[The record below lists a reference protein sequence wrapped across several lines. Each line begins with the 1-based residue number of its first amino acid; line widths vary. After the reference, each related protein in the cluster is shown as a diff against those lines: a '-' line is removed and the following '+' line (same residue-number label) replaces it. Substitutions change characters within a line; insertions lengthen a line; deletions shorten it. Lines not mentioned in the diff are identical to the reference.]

1 MPDITETIGV
11 GLTVDQLNSMGEEG
25 INDFLTEAYNNAF
38 SEQLADERLL
48 NHLVP
53 TGFDFS
59 VPLDGPEDWKLNENL
74 SDRILDNVDFS
85 EQLADERLL
94 KVNDGAVDPFTGETV
109 GVAQDYT
116 LGDEVKRYIELDDE
130 QRKEL
135 AERLYSNSFYSKS
148 VDKEE
153 ILRPADMDA
162 AFRNALQN
170 YGRRGLSVLDK
181 MEIGD
186 GPITRTTEPWSDAY
200 SKEITQQAARSIFG
214 RNALADEERLAM
226 KIIKD
231 MEAQG
236 KAPNPLDVR
245 HALRSDKPEEVRQ
258 VNGAKTMRNLLSIVQ
273 RGSRL

>member
-1 MPDITETIGV
+1 MPDNTEITDGILGSNDILPNGFST
-11 GLTVDQLNSMGEEG
+11 EE
-25 INDFLTEAYNNAF
+25 INQFLKDAMSA
-38 SEQLADERLL
+38 SEDDTLA
-48 NHLVP
+48 HLVP
-53 TGFDFS
+53 AGFDFRL
-59 VPLDGPEDWKLNENL
+59 VLDGPEDWKLNEDV
-74 SDRILDNVDFS
+74 SDRILDNVDA
-85 EQLADERLL
+85 EYDML